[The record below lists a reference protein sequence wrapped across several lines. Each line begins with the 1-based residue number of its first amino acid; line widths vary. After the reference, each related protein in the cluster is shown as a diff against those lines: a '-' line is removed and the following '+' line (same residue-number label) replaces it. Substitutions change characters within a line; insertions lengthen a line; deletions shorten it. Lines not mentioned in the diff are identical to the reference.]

1 MIRSGDIHLADLN
14 DEVRRR
20 VLIVSNDRFHAMSGR
35 VLVAPE
41 VPVEIDEVLF
51 PWRVRIDDAVYAV
64 DLLRSLPMERLL
76 ERRIGPPL
84 LPWHRSAGRSSTS
97 PDPIT

>member
-20 VLIVSNDRFHAMSGR
+20 VLIVSDDRFHAMSGR

-41 VPVEIDEVLF
+41 VTVEIDEVLF
-51 PWRVRIDDAVYAV
+51 PWRVRIDDAVFAV
-64 DLLRSLPMERLL
+64 DLVRSLPMPRLL
-76 ERRIGPPL
+76 ERTDRAPVAAMASVRRAL
-84 LPWHRSAGRSSTS
+84 LH
-97 PDPIT
+97 IT

>member
-1 MIRSGDIHLADLN
+1 VIRSGDIHLADLN

-20 VLIVSNDRFHAMSGR
+20 VLIVSNDRFHAASGR
-35 VLVAPE
+35 ALVAPE

-76 ERRIGPPL
+76 ERSDRASVTAMASVRRAL
-84 LPWHRSAGRSSTS
+84 LH
-97 PDPIT
+97 IT